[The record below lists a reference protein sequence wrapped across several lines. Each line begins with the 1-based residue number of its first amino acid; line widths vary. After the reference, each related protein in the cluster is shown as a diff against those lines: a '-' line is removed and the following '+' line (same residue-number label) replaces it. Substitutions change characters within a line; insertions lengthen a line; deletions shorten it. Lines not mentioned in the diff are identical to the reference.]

1 MKPATH
7 DFDVIT
13 DTPAPQRRKPE
24 VTEKAPQ
31 PDAQQERSSGQRF
44 AQPDETEHVKIQAA
58 S

>member
-13 DTPAPQRRKPE
+13 DAPAPVRRP
-24 VTEKAPQ
+24 PQ
-31 PDAQQERSSGQRF
+31 PAEQPPQADAEEEARRG
-44 AQPDETEHVKIQAA
+44 APLEETEHVKIQAA